1 MVDWRFRWWVG
12 SFCLVVV
19 GLFSAWSV
27 EVEGSRLAQVDQ
39 DLSRAEYAVRLGSC
53 LESRGA
59 EWVLSGDG
67 EAVMVLETPAQ
78 PQDVQQELIDG
89 CRHDLIKQGLLPG
102 PRAITP
108 ALLWEAFDNA
118 SSVRDCLRE
127 LGHPVPGW
135 PGRHA
140 FIDGDAPLPN
150 VFAGVPEDKMSA
162 AIYDCG
168 DAYR

>member
-1 MVDWRFRWWVG
+1 MGSSVHLSMCVSLRAACFPLCHRQDHRPNVRCHMVDWRFRWWVG

-39 DLSRAEYAVRLGSC
+39 DLSPVEYAVRLGSC

-108 ALLWEAFDNA
+108 ALLWGGFRQRLQCSGLLAGARA
-118 SSVRDCLRE
+118 SGS
-127 LGHPVPGW
+127 
-135 PGRHA
+135 
-140 FIDGDAPLPN
+140 
-150 VFAGVPEDKMSA
+150 
-162 AIYDCG
+162 
-168 DAYR
+168 